1 MGRSALAF
9 IAWLILLGPAI
20 QAGKVLQ
27 SNLYPGPVVK
37 VRFED
42 GTAIDGQMRY
52 QIDGSEFVVDA
63 AGIAHKID
71 PAKMV
76 VIESAPLPASADPF
90 VVTKS
95 WPSVLPL
102 ILLTLGFWVTGFPR
116 STSSNRPERIE
127 K

>member
-9 IAWLILLGPAI
+9 IVWLILLGPAI
-20 QAGKVLQ
+20 QAGKILQ

-52 QIDGSEFVVDA
+52 RIDGSETVVDA
-63 AGIAHKID
+63 VGVAHKID

-76 VIESAPLPASADPF
+76 VIESVPQPEPADPF
-90 VVTKS
+90 VVPKS

-116 STSSNRPERIE
+116 STSSNRRERTE